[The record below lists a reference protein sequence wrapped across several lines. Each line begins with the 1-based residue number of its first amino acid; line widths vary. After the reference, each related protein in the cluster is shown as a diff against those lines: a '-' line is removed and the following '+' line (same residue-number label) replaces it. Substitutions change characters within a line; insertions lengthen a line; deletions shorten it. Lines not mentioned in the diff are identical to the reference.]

1 MVVVDSKLSIDTD
14 FTGAQKLAKKQ
25 VGGALTYK
33 AVNAKKA
40 DEISGME
47 LLKPVKQGDAVP
59 LKGFYKLYG
68 DGSGACAGVKP

>member
-25 VGGALTYK
+25 VGGALNYK
-33 AVNAKKA
+33 AVDAQ
-40 DEISGME
+40 EIDRITGE
-47 LLKPVKQGDAVP
+47 KLPEPIVQGDAVP

-68 DGSGACAGVKP
+68 DGSGAFGGVKP